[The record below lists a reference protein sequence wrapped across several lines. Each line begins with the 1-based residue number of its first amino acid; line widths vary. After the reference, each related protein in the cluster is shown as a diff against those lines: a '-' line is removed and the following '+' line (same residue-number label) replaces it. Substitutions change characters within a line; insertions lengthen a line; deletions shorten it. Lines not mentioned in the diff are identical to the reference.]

1 MEDGIE
7 TILVFGAAGDQGR
20 SLVRQLR
27 EKNYRIRAGTR
38 DPSKFPADEMPG
50 ADPVAADLSDA
61 DSLIAAAKGADAI
74 VMHLPFTFDR
84 DYARLIGA
92 NLRAAADAAG
102 VRRIVFHTSCVVVDQ
117 DIGVD
122 GHDARRDIEAEL
134 SKAKAPHVFV
144 RSAVFMDNM
153 LRVWAKPSIVNHGIF
168 AYPCKPDLGI
178 SWVDQE
184 DIAACMIAALEADD
198 PPETFLVGG
207 PEVLTGDEVAERLT
221 RAIGKP
227 IRFESLAPDE
237 FAARISE
244 LVTGSRDYEPGSI
257 TDRMAAFYRWYN
269 GQPQSPLAVDMRPV
283 WARLPVRPT
292 PLLVWAKRQDWTT
305 C

>member
-1 MEDGIE
+1 MEDSIAN
-7 TILVFGAAGDQGR
+7 ILVFGAAGDQGR
-20 SLVRQLR
+20 SLVRQLQA
-27 EKNYRIRAGTR
+27 KQYQVRAGTR
-38 DPSKFPADEMPG
+38 DPATFPHAEMPG
-50 ADPVAADLSDA
+50 VEAVAADLADR
-61 DSLIAAAKGADAI
+61 DSLIAAAQGAQAM

-84 DYARLIGA
+84 NYARTIGA

-102 VRRIVFHTSCVVVDQ
+102 VERIIFHTSCVVVDH

-134 SKAKAPHVFV
+134 AQARARHIFI

-168 AYPCKPDLGI
+168 AYACKPDLGI
-178 SWVDQE
+178 AWIDQE
-184 DIAACMIAALEADD
+184 DIAAYMIAALEAVD

-207 PEVLTGDEVAERLT
+207 PEVLTGDEVAARLSLASG
-221 RAIGKP
+221 RE
-227 IRFESLAPDE
+227 IRFESLHPDE

-257 TDRMAAFYRWYN
+257 TDRMADFYRWYN
-269 GQPQSPLAVDMRPV
+269 AQPTSPLAVDLRPV
-283 WARLPVRPT
+283 LAQLPVRPT
-292 PLLVWAKRQDWTT
+292 PLLVWAQRQDWTQ
-305 C
+305 

>member
-1 MEDGIE
+1 MDDGIE

-27 EKNYRIRAGTR
+27 EKGYAIRAGTR
-38 DPSKFPADEMPG
+38 DPAKFPADEMPG
-50 ADPVAADLSDA
+50 AEPVAADLSDA
-61 DSLIAAAKGADAI
+61 NSLIAAAKGADAI

-84 DYARLIGA
+84 DYARLIGR
-92 NLRAAADAAG
+92 NLRAAADAAN
-102 VRRIVFHTSCVVVDQ
+102 VRRIIFHTSCVVVDH

-134 SKAKAPHVFV
+134 SQAKAPHVFV

-184 DIAACMIAALEADD
+184 DIAATMVAALDADD
-198 PPETFLVGG
+198 PPETVLVGG

-221 RAIGKP
+221 LAIGKP
-227 IRFESLAPDE
+227 IRFESLNPNE

-244 LVTGSRDYEPGSI
+244 LVTGSRDYEQGSI
-257 TDRMAAFYRWYN
+257 TDRMAGFYRWYN
-269 GQPQSPLAVDMRPV
+269 AQPQSPLAIDLRPLLG
-283 WARLPVRPT
+283 RLPLRPT
-292 PLLVWAKRQDWTT
+292 PLLVWAKRQDWTK
-305 C
+305 